1 VIVDLDQLD
10 LDDRASASL
19 SFGELIE
26 SGAEVPFSRS
36 VEGRITLS
44 RAGDVTWVRGEVGTE
59 VTLLCARC
67 ARPFARRL
75 VGIFREG
82 YRAGAAEAE
91 HRAEGGSGAMVLVLA
106 TPLLDITELV
116 RQHLVLAVP
125 MAPLCRPDCRGLCPT
140 CGADRNEGDCGC
152 SADAVDPRL
161 EALRR
166 FRPAADEPA
175 GGY

>member
-1 VIVDLDQLD
+1 MIVDLDQLD

-67 ARPFARRL
+67 ARPFAHRL

-91 HRAEGGSGAMVLVLA
+91 HRAEGGSGAVVLALA
-106 TPLLDITELV
+106 TPLLDVTELV